1 MALLVFLMM
10 WLKSVCIF
18 RYKGESVINAPP
30 STVFYYVD
38 PLPDGPR
45 AKWDSNMKK
54 IEVLE
59 WLEKV
64 PIALN
69 NQSPLSISGS
79 LRLISFCN

>member
-1 MALLVFLMM
+1 M
-10 WLKSVCIF
+10 
-18 RYKGESVINAPP
+18 INAPP

-64 PIALN
+64 GYHKT
-69 NQSPLSISGS
+69 SK
-79 LRLISFCN
+79 

>member
-1 MALLVFLMM
+1 MLPSNMSNVVVSL
-10 WLKSVCIF
+10 SIF
-18 RYKGESVINAPP
+18 SYKGESVINAPP

-54 IEVLE
+54 IEVLD

-64 PIALN
+64 
-69 NQSPLSISGS
+69 Q
-79 LRLISFCN
+79 